1 MADYYIPP
9 GRAFGNPQPGLPRLF
24 RPGDPLPSLTQAQID
39 RLIKD
44 GSLAVRA
51 PGPRGAAPAAPAA
64 VYEIPSKF
72 PASKYL
78 PGYLDGYSDP
88 AHVRA
93 LWRADGRSSADRHYR
108 KRLKALE

>member
-1 MADYYIPP
+1 MADYAIAP
-9 GRAFGNPQPGLPRLF
+9 GRTIIAGGVAHTEGAHCAFLCPADVALF
-24 RPGDPLPSLTQAQID
+24 LADGIIVATGQICPPILD
-39 RLIKD
+39 D
-44 GSLAVRA
+44 EPA
-51 PGPRGAAPAAPAA
+51 P

>member
-39 RLIKD
+39 RLVKD
-44 GSLAVRA
+44 GSLAVRG
-51 PGPRGAAPAAPAA
+51 PQPRGVVTPSPAP

-72 PASKYL
+72 PASKHL

>member
-1 MADYYIPP
+1 MVDYYIPA
-9 GRAFGNPQPGLPRLF
+9 GRAFGNPGPGLPRLF
-24 RPGDPLPSLTQAQID
+24 RPGDPLPSLTAAQIA
-39 RLIKD
+39 RLVKD
-44 GSLAVRA
+44 GSLAVRG
-51 PGPRGAAPAAPAA
+51 PQPRGVVTPSPAP

-78 PGYLDGYSDP
+78 PGYLDGYSD
-88 AHVRA
+88 AGHVRA